1 VSLRFFCDHC
11 VPREI
16 ADALRQFGCHVEL
29 LRDHLPT
36 RAPDAD
42 VIEKAQNLDCILV
55 SLNGDFADIVA
66 YRPEAYGGIVAIQLH
81 DHPETIPA
89 LMAGFGRFIAEH
101 PDPNDY
107 PWKALDRRTA
117 SDPHSLLTDV
127 PGVPDAPFR
136 WISLAMRLLAGAMV
150 GRPGFGLPTMK

>member
-1 VSLRFFCDHC
+1 MSLRFFCDHC

-16 ADALRQFGCHVEL
+16 ADTLRQFGCDVEL

-42 VIEKAQNLDCILV
+42 VIAKAQELESILV

-81 DHPETIPA
+81 DHPETIPT
-89 LMAGFGRFIAEH
+89 LMAGLGRFIFEH
-101 PDPNDY
+101 ANPNDY
-107 PWKALDRRTA
+107 RGKLFIVEAHRIRIR
-117 SDPHSLLTDV
+117 S
-127 PGVPDAPFR
+127 
-136 WISLAMRLLAGAMV
+136 
-150 GRPGFGLPTMK
+150 

>member
-1 VSLRFFCDHC
+1 VSLRFFCDHW
-11 VPREI
+11 VPLEI
-16 ADALRQFGCHVEL
+16 ADALRQFGCDVEL

-42 VIEKAQNLDCILV
+42 VIAKAQELESILV

-81 DHPETIPA
+81 DHPETIPT
-89 LMAGFGRFIAEH
+89 LMAGLGRFIAEH

-107 PWKALDRRTA
+107 RGKLFIVE
-117 SDPHSLLTDV
+117 PHRIRIRS
-127 PGVPDAPFR
+127 
-136 WISLAMRLLAGAMV
+136 
-150 GRPGFGLPTMK
+150 

>member
-1 VSLRFFCDHC
+1 MSLRFFCDQC

-16 ADALRQFGCHVEL
+16 ADALRQFGCDVEL

-42 VIEKAQNLDCILV
+42 VIAKAQELESILV

-81 DHPETIPA
+81 DHPEAIPT
-89 LMAGFGRFIAEH
+89 LMAGLGRFISEH
-101 PDPNDY
+101 TDPNDY
-107 PWKALDRRTA
+107 RGAFYRRTP
-117 SDPHSLLTDV
+117 SDPHPFLIDV
-127 PGVPDAPFR
+127 PKNGHSSGVC
-136 WISLAMRLLAGAMV
+136 
-150 GRPGFGLPTMK
+150 